1 MLPIFDTDDMVKM
14 CYKFNLN
21 FKKNKSAAASFP
33 LTGRGQSDGKKNI
46 I

>member
-21 FKKNKSAAASFP
+21 FKKNKSAASPRTLLPFH
-33 LTGRGQSDGKKNI
+33 
-46 I
+46 